1 MNPSKEE
8 ALSQLN
14 KWKTASAR
22 LFFHSSSMHGLT
34 TRCVGTLQH
43 VSSSEVSFGIDEIDG
58 RDLLFTVNLH
68 EANFK
73 WVDNRDDWQ
82 FFAPGRKKTAFGLVL
97 ELDLKPGG
105 RILFAELF
113 SSAVEM

>member
-1 MNPSKEE
+1 MTPSREE
-8 ALSQLN
+8 AISQLN
-14 KWKTASAR
+14 KWKTASTR

-43 VSSSEVSFGIDEIDG
+43 VSSTEVSFGINEIDG
-58 RDLLFTVNLH
+58 RDLLFTINLH
-68 EANFK
+68 DANFK

-97 ELDLKPGG
+97 EVDLKPGG

>member
-1 MNPSKEE
+1 M
-8 ALSQLN
+8 SQLN
-14 KWKTASAR
+14 KWKNASTR

-34 TRCVGTLQH
+34 TRRVGTLQH
-43 VSSSEVSFGIDEIDG
+43 VSSTEVSFGINEIDG

-68 EANFK
+68 DANFK

-82 FFAPGRKKTAFGLVL
+82 FFAPGRKKTAFGLVP
-97 ELDLKPGG
+97 EADLKPGG